1 MAQLKTSNN
10 GKIFIEQDD
19 QVTKLEQDLLHTVQ
33 IGSQPQPLDLLVV
46 RNIILSG
53 ELIAAEEEE
62 GTTEITLDEIT
73 VKKATIT
80 QEAIIGNSGVMT
92 VNTTSTFNGNT
103 TYIGDVTSTAA
114 STFTLGGPTSI
125 SGDATLSGTNT
136 LSGTT
141 TLSGPNTISGTATF
155 NNAVVTTST
164 VNLQQGVQVN
174 NLSTLDQVDINS
186 GNIDG
191 TEIGASVPAA
201 GTFTNATATS
211 NFIGN
216 LSGDVSSTGVSTF
229 NSISTGTLQTTGDV
243 TVSNA
248 DVSISG
254 GNLTVNPGT
263 PSNPFYI
270 IGNLVGNIQGSVV
283 DSSGNTVIDDAGG
296 LVGDI
301 TGNVTGNV
309 TGNLIGNVSGSL
321 LGNVTAT
328 EGISTFYNIQVDNNA
343 EVRNDLLVWGKIN
356 LKSDDD
362 SSVVSSSYQ
371 IGGNDVLGHGLGA
384 EPSNLA
390 VGTGAL
396 SGNTGN
402 TNSVA
407 VGKNALV
414 GSLTGGNNTALGHTA
429 GSSLTTGSNVTT
441 LGYNAQP
448 TSSSAT
454 NEVTLGDA
462 NVTRFRV
469 PGASF
474 DVTSGAISATSITLL
489 APPPGGAMAD
499 AFISATGDITTVVG
513 DITTSSGDI
522 TTSSGDITTSSGTI
536 SDSKGDLRRG
546 DVVAHDLSTSS
557 YTIPATASSTT
568 FRFYG
573 TAGGNTINIDGSN
586 LVQGDVFILFNQTAS
601 AFTISI
607 SNFSSWFRKVDDGGT
622 NYNGSTVTLAE
633 YGVATVNCITN
644 NAAFI
649 SGNV

>member
-1 MAQLKTSNN
+1 MSRFNFSDDNA
-10 GKIFIEQDD
+10 KIRFEQDD
-19 QVTKLEQDLLHTVQ
+19 AITTLIDDKLTTREAD
-33 IGSQPQPLDLLVV
+33 LDLLTVG
-46 RNIILSG
+46 NIILDG
-53 ELIAAEEEE
+53 EIIA
-62 GTTEITLDEIT
+62 GSDTEASSSIDLDEIT
-73 VKKATIT
+73 VKRATIT
-80 QEAIIGNSGVMT
+80 EQATIGASGVMT
-92 VNTTSTFNGNT
+92 INTTTTFNGAS

-114 STFTLGGPTSI
+114 STFTLGGPMSI
-125 SGDATLSGTNT
+125 SGDATLSGTN
-136 LSGTT
+136 

-164 VNLQQGVQVN
+164 VTLQQGVQVHN
-174 NLSTLDQVDINS
+174 PSTLDQVDIHS
-186 GNIDG
+186 GTIDG
-191 TEIGASVPAA
+191 PEIAASVPAA

-216 LSGDVSSTGVSTF
+216 LSGDVSSSGVSTF

-248 DVSISG
+248 NVSVSG

-263 PSNPFYI
+263 PENPFYI
-270 IGNLVGNIQGSVV
+270 IGNLVGNIQGAVV
-283 DSSGNTVIDDAGG
+283 DSEGNTVIDDAGG

-328 EGISTFYNIQVDNNA
+328 EGLSTFYNIQVDNNA
-343 EVRNDLLVWGKIN
+343 EVRNDLLVWGKID

-362 SSVVSSSYQ
+362 SSVLSSSYQ
-371 IGGNDVLGHGLGA
+371 IGGNDVLGYGLGA

-462 NVTRFRV
+462 NVTVFRV
-469 PGASF
+469 PGAGLT
-474 DVTSGAISATSITLL
+474 VTSGAISATSYSGTGNI
-489 APPPGGAMAD
+489 
-499 AFISATGDITTVVG
+499 ATTSGN
-513 DITTSSGDI
+513 ITTSSGDI
-522 TTSSGDITTSSGTI
+522 TTTSGDITASSGTI
-536 SDSKGDLRRG
+536 SDSKGDVRRG
-546 DVVAHDLSTSS
+546 DVVGHDLSTSS

-586 LVQGDVFILFNQTAS
+586 LVEGDVFILFNQTPS

-607 SNFSSWFRKVDDGGT
+607 SNFATWFRKVDDGGT
-622 NYNGSTVTLAE
+622 NYNGSTLNLAA
-633 YGVATVNCITN
+633 YGVATVNCITD

>member
-1 MAQLKTSNN
+1 MAQIKTSKN

-19 QVTKLEQDLLHTVQ
+19 RITRLEEDLLHTVQ
-33 IGSQPQPLDLLVV
+33 IGTQPEPLDLLVV
-46 RNIILSG
+46 KNIIMSG
-53 ELIAAEEEE
+53 ELIAASDEE
-62 GTTEITLDEIT
+62 GTTEVSLDEIT

-80 QEAIIGNSGVMT
+80 EEAVIGNSGVMT
-92 VNTTSTFNGNT
+92 INTTSTFNGAS
-103 TYIGDVTSTAA
+103 TYIGNVTSTAA

-136 LSGTT
+136 LSG
-141 TLSGPNTISGTATF
+141 PNTISGTATF

-164 VNLQQGVQVN
+164 VNLQQGVTVN

-216 LSGDVSSTGVSTF
+216 LSGDVASTGVSTF
-229 NSISTGTLQTTGDV
+229 NSISTGTLQTTGNV

-248 DVSISG
+248 NVSVSG

-270 IGNLVGNIQGSVV
+270 IGNLVGNIQGAVV
-283 DSSGNTVIDDAGG
+283 DSEGNTVIDDAGS

-321 LGNVTAT
+321 LGNVTAS
-328 EGISTFYNIQVDNNA
+328 EGLSTFYNIQVDNNA
-343 EVRNDLLVWGKIN
+343 EVRNDLLVWGKID

-362 SSVVSSSYQ
+362 SSVLSSSYQ
-371 IGGNDVLGHGLGA
+371 IGGNDVLGYGLGA
-384 EPSNLA
+384 EASNLA

-469 PGASF
+469 PGSSF
-474 DVTSGAISATSITLL
+474 DVTSGAISATSITLS
-489 APPPGGAMAD
+489 PPPPFGAPAD
-499 AFISATGDITTVVG
+499 AFISATGDITTSLG
-513 DITTSSGDI
+513 DIVVTSGDI
-522 TTSSGDITTSSGTI
+522 TASSGTI
-536 SDSKGDLRRG
+536 SDSKGDVRRG
-546 DVVAHDLSTSS
+546 DVTSHDLSTSS
-557 YTIPATASSTT
+557 YTIPSTASSTT
-568 FRFYG
+568 FTFYG
-573 TAGGNTINIDGSN
+573 TAGANQININGSN
-586 LVQGDVFILFNQTAS
+586 LSEGDVFILYNQTAS
-601 AFTISI
+601 AFTLNI
-607 SNFSSWFRKVDDGGT
+607 SNFSTWFRKVDDGGT
-622 NYNGSTVTLAE
+622 NYNGSTISLAA
-633 YGVATVNCITN
+633 YGVATVNCVTD

>member
-1 MAQLKTSNN
+1 MSKFNFSDENA
-10 GKIFIEQDD
+10 KIRFEQDD
-19 QVTKLEQDLLHTVQ
+19 AITTLIDDKLTTREAD
-33 IGSQPQPLDLLVV
+33 LDLLTVG
-46 RNIILSG
+46 NIILDG
-53 ELIAAEEEE
+53 EIIA
-62 GTTEITLDEIT
+62 GSDTEASSTINLDEIT
-73 VKKATIT
+73 VKRATIT
-80 QEAIIGNSGVMT
+80 EQATIGASGVMT
-92 VNTTSTFNGNT
+92 INTTTTFNGAS

-136 LSGTT
+136 LSG
-141 TLSGPNTISGTATF
+141 PNTISGTATF

-164 VNLQQGVQVN
+164 VNLQQGLQVN

-216 LSGDVSSTGVSTF
+216 LSGDVSSSGVSTF

-248 DVSISG
+248 NVSVSG

-263 PSNPFYI
+263 PENPFYI
-270 IGNLVGNIQGSVV
+270 IGNLVGNIQGAVV
-283 DSSGNTVIDDAGG
+283 DSEGNTVIDDAGS

-328 EGISTFYNIQVDNNA
+328 EGLSTFYNIQVDNNA
-343 EVRNDLLVWGKIN
+343 EVRNDLLVWGKID

-362 SSVVSSSYQ
+362 SSVLSSSYQ
-371 IGGNDVLGHGLGA
+371 IGGNDVLGYGLGA

-489 APPPGGAMAD
+489 APPPGGVMAD
-499 AFISATGDITTVVG
+499 AFISATGDITTIVG

-522 TTSSGDITTSSGTI
+522 TTSSGDITASSGTI
-536 SDSKGDLRRG
+536 SDNKGDVRRG
-546 DVVAHDLSTSS
+546 DVIGHDLSTSS
-557 YTIPATASSTT
+557 YTIPSTASSTT

-573 TAGGNTINIDGSN
+573 TAGANQININGSN
-586 LVQGDVFILFNQTAS
+586 LLEGDVFIMYNQTAS
-601 AFTISI
+601 AFTLNI
-607 SNFSSWFRKVDDGGT
+607 SNFSTWFRKVDDGGT
-622 NYNGSTVTLAE
+622 NYNGSTISLAA
-633 YGVATVNCITN
+633 YGVATVNCVTDS
-644 NAAFI
+644 AAFI